1 MLNFLLA
8 IIVDAF
14 SEVKEQTQEGAH
26 VPIEL
31 LHLFKDK
38 WQSLRNLLNPK
49 YISDSKVEA
58 LLRQW
63 AGEDKKDKKKVTHER
78 TVLKVCEGAG
88 GGGGGGDGM
97 PSLRIQL
104 KCCG

>member
-26 VPIEL
+26 VPMEL

-38 WQSLRNLLNPK
+38 WQSLRNALNPK
-49 YISDSKVEA
+49 YISDNKVRA
-58 LLRQW
+58 L
-63 AGEDKKDKKKVTHER
+63 GVY
-78 TVLKVCEGAG
+78 VLV
-88 GGGGGGDGM
+88 
-97 PSLRIQL
+97 RV
-104 KCCG
+104 

>member
-1 MLNFLLA
+1 MMLNFLLA

-38 WQSLRNLLNPK
+38 WQSLRNLFNPK
-49 YISDSKVEA
+49 HISDHKV
-58 LLRQW
+58 RVWRCGVQ
-63 AGEDKKDKKKVTHER
+63 AG
-78 TVLKVCEGAG
+78 
-88 GGGGGGDGM
+88 
-97 PSLRIQL
+97 PSGSSPPAAPHLT
-104 KCCG
+104 

>member
-1 MLNFLLA
+1 MCVQVYFVMLNFLLA

-38 WQSLRNLLNPK
+38 WQSLRNALNSK
-49 YISDSKVEA
+49 YISDSKV
-58 LLRQW
+58 
-63 AGEDKKDKKKVTHER
+63 
-78 TVLKVCEGAG
+78 G
-88 GGGGGGDGM
+88 GIDIRCVSLSNSSQRKLY
-97 PSLRIQL
+97 PS
-104 KCCG
+104 